1 MAEIEKK
8 HHTEIVWHELMGQIQ
23 SELLQRHLHP
33 SQVVVLLPYAQ
44 LIGAARS
51 AWLRVQE
58 EMSSGEDS
66 QAYFLPRFETTM
78 NWTRSLGASALT
90 GDDLRQDAARDILT
104 ASSLLNRAGLDAQE
118 HILASRLLE
127 AANSLA
133 RLAASVAPAERA
145 AWGLELAGQLVS
157 GMAAPILALE
167 AATAQLALAWVTH
180 SSYASDPVF
189 LAQPQLLVLLSGF
202 QAEPMTQALKT
213 ALGDAA
219 LVLSLLPA
227 REGQD
232 KFVPSPEAIAFHAA
246 TDAEDEAHRAAACVL
261 THLAEGRSPVALVAQ
276 DRVLTRRV
284 SAMLSERGVAIQDE
298 TGWKLSTTRAAA
310 SLMSLL
316 RALVWDASTDNV
328 LDWLKNS
335 PAYAAQG
342 LSEAEVQWRRLG
354 VRDWRAVPSDSDLV
368 REVRALQA
376 RLQMNRSLTRWLADL
391 RAALQASGQW
401 AGLQLDP
408 AGQDLLV
415 GLRLHEGAELEFGDV
430 LAPMSLPAFTGW
442 LVQTLEAQ
450 TFSPQYPA
458 DASRGQVVI
467 LPLSQL
473 LGRPFSAVVLPGC
486 DEVRLPLSPEPPG
499 MWTPEQRALL
509 GLPTRVELAQAT
521 LATWH
526 YGLQFPR
533 VDLLWRSSEGGE
545 QLMASGLVQALQLK
559 LAPALAAD
567 PRVLRP
573 VERQPGAMPHPSCQA
588 LPVSRLSSTAYEDLR
603 RCPYRFFAL
612 RQLKLQT
619 SDELES
625 ELGKRDFGNWLHSV
639 LKFFHEALKQAPTH
653 DSEVRIAMIN
663 VASEQATLELGLSD
677 SEFLP
682 FAATWPRVRTGY
694 LAWLVGHE
702 AGGAQFAEAEV
713 WKETPMGRLTLVGK
727 IDRID
732 HLADGSALV
741 MDYKTEAKT
750 KTAERIK
757 DAQEDTQLAFYAALL
772 TEDTLA
778 AAYVNVGDGVG
789 KDATKTYAQPEV
801 VALRDQLLE
810 SITSDMA
817 RIATGAD
824 LPALGE
830 GAACDFCAAR
840 GLCRKDFW
848 EVN

>member
-8 HHTEIVWHELMGQIQ
+8 HHAEMAWDDLMRQIYGA
-23 SELLQRHLHP
+23 LLQRQLHP
-33 SQVVVLLPYAQ
+33 SQMVVLLPYAQ
-44 LIGAARS
+44 LIGTARG
-51 AWLRVQE
+51 AWLRLQE
-58 EMSSGEDS
+58 QISSGQDA

-78 NWTRSLGASALT
+78 NWTRSLGACEFG
-90 GDDLRQDAARDILT
+90 GDDLQQDAARDILT
-104 ASSLLNRAGLDAQE
+104 AASLLKRAGLEAHE
-118 HILASRLLE
+118 NILASRLLE

-133 RLAASVAPAERA
+133 RLAASIAPDERA
-145 AWGLELAGQLVS
+145 AWGLELATQLVTS
-157 GMAAPILALE
+157 MAAPVLALE

-189 LAQPQLLVLLSGF
+189 SAQPKLLVMLSGF
-202 QAEPMTQALKT
+202 QAEPMTHALKT
-213 ALGDAA
+213 ALGDVA
-219 LVLSLLPA
+219 LVLPLVPA
-227 REGQD
+227 LDGLTNW
-232 KFVPSPEAIAFHAA
+232 VPAPDTLAFHAA
-246 TDAEDEAHRAAACVL
+246 TDAEDEAHLAAACVL

-284 SAMLSERGVAIQDE
+284 SALLSDRGVAIQDE

-310 SLMSLL
+310 SLMGLL
-316 RALVWDASTDNV
+316 RALVWDASTDSV

-335 PAYAAQG
+335 PAFAAQG
-342 LSEAEVQWRRLG
+342 LSEAEMLWRRLG

-368 REVRALQA
+368 KAVQTLRA
-376 RLQMNRSLTRWLADL
+376 RLQTSRPLTRWLTDL
-391 RAALQASGQW
+391 RAALQTSGQW

-408 AGQDLLV
+408 AGQDALV
-415 GLRLHEGAELEFGDV
+415 ALRLHEGAEMEFADFTP
-430 LAPMSLPAFTGW
+430 PMTLPAFTAW
-442 LVQTLEAQ
+442 LGQTMEAQ
-450 TFSPQYPA
+450 TFSPQYPD

-473 LGRPFSAVVLPGC
+473 LGRTFAAVVLPGC
-486 DEVRLPLSPEPPG
+486 DEVRLPMSPEPPG
-499 MWTPEQRALL
+499 MWTPEQRTLL
-509 GLPTRVELAQAT
+509 GLPSRVQLAEATRAS
-521 LATWH
+521 WH

-533 VDLLWRSSEGGE
+533 VDLLWRMSEGGE
-545 QLMASGLVQALQLK
+545 QLMASGFVQALQLQ
-559 LAPALAAD
+559 LAPALAVD
-567 PRVLRP
+567 PRVMRP
-573 VERQPGAMPHPSCQA
+573 VDRLAGAMPRPQGQD

-612 RQLKLQT
+612 RQLKLQAP
-619 SDELES
+619 DELES

-639 LKFFHEALKQAPTH
+639 LKFFHEALKLAPSH
-653 DSEVRIAMIN
+653 DSQVREAMIN
-663 VASEQATLELGLSD
+663 RASEQATQALDLSD

-682 FAATWPRVRTGY
+682 FAATWPRVRLGY
-694 LAWLVGHE
+694 LAWLVAHE
-702 AGGAQFAEAEV
+702 ASGANFEEAET
-713 WKETPMGRLTLVGK
+713 WKETPMGCLTLVGK

-732 HLADGSALV
+732 HLADGSTLV

-750 KTAERIK
+750 KTADRIK

-772 TEDTLA
+772 TDDTLA

-789 KDATKTYAQPEV
+789 KDVTKTYEQHEV
-801 VALRDQLLE
+801 VALRDQLFE

-817 RIATGAD
+817 RIAKGAEM
-824 LPALGE
+824 PALGE

>member
-8 HHTEIVWHELMGQIQ
+8 HHAEKAWDDLMRQIHG
-23 SELLQRHLHP
+23 ELLQRQLHP

-44 LIGAARS
+44 LIGAARG
-51 AWLRVQE
+51 AWLRLQE
-58 EMSSGEDS
+58 QISSGQDA

-78 NWTRSLGASALT
+78 NWTRSLGACEFG

-104 ASSLLNRAGLDAQE
+104 ASSLLKRAGLEAHE
-118 HILASRLLE
+118 SILASRLLE

-133 RLAASVAPAERA
+133 RVAASIAPDERA
-145 AWGLELAGQLVS
+145 AWGLELSSQLVN
-157 GMAAPILALE
+157 GMAAPVLALE
-167 AATAQLALAWVTH
+167 AATAQLALAWATH

-189 LAQPQLLVLLSGF
+189 SAQPQMLVMLSGF

-213 ALGDAA
+213 ALGEAA
-219 LVLSLLPA
+219 LVLSLVPA
-227 REGQD
+227 LDGMASWN
-232 KFVPSPEAIAFHAA
+232 PAPETLAFHAA

-261 THLAEGRSPVALVAQ
+261 THLGEGRSPVALVAQ

-284 SAMLSERGVAIQDE
+284 SALLSDRGVAIQDE
-298 TGWKLSTTRAAA
+298 TGWKLSTTRTAA
-310 SLMSLL
+310 SLMGLL
-316 RALVWDASTDNV
+316 RALVWDASTDSV

-335 PAYAAQG
+335 PAFAAQG
-342 LSEAEVQWRRLG
+342 LTDAEISWRRLG

-368 REVRALQA
+368 KAVQSLRA
-376 RLQMNRSLTRWLADL
+376 RLQASRPLTRWLADL
-391 RAALQASGQW
+391 RAALQTSGQW

-408 AGQDLLV
+408 AGQDMLV
-415 GLRLHEGAELEFGDV
+415 ALRLHEGAELEFADFTP
-430 LAPMSLPAFTGW
+430 PMTLPAFTAW
-442 LVQTLEAQ
+442 LGQTMEAQ

-473 LGRPFSAVVLPGC
+473 LGRTFAAIVLPGC
-486 DEVRLPLSPEPPG
+486 DEVRLPMSPEPPG
-499 MWTPEQRALL
+499 MWTPEQRMLL
-509 GLPTRVELAQAT
+509 GLPSRVQLAEATRASWQYA
-521 LATWH
+521 
-526 YGLQFPR
+526 LQFPR
-533 VDLLWRSSEGGE
+533 VDLLWRLSEGGE
-545 QLMASGLVQALQLK
+545 QLMASGFVQALQLQ
-559 LAPALAAD
+559 LTPALAAD
-567 PRVLRP
+567 PRVMRP
-573 VERQPGAMPHPSCQA
+573 VDRVVGAMPRPQGQD

-639 LKFFHEALKQAPTH
+639 LKFFHEALKQAPSH
-653 DSEVRIAMIN
+653 DSNVREAMIN
-663 VASEQATLELGLSD
+663 RASEQATLELGLSD

-682 FAATWPRVRTGY
+682 FAASWPRVRTAY

-702 AGGAQFAEAEV
+702 ASGAHFEEAEA

-772 TEDTLA
+772 SDDTLA
-778 AAYVNVGDGVG
+778 GAYVNVGDGVG
-789 KDATKTYAQPEV
+789 KDATKTYEQPEV

-817 RIATGAD
+817 RIEQGAAM
-824 LPALGE
+824 PALGE

-848 EVN
+848 EEN

>member
-8 HHTEIVWHELMGQIQ
+8 HHAEIVWDDLMGQIHG
-23 SELLQRHLHP
+23 ELLRRQLHP

-51 AWLRVQE
+51 AWLRVQAQRDAGQ
-58 EMSSGEDS
+58 SLS
-66 QAYFLPRFETTM
+66 AYFLPRFETTM
-78 NWTRSLGASALT
+78 NWTLSLGASELS

-104 ASSLLNRAGLDAQE
+104 AASLLKRAGLDAHE
-118 HILASRLLE
+118 SILASRLLE

-133 RLAASVAPAERA
+133 RQAASIAPDERA
-145 AWGLELAGQLVS
+145 TWGLELTSQLVS
-157 GMAAPILALE
+157 GMAAPVLALE
-167 AATAQLALAWVTH
+167 AATAQLALAWVAH

-189 LAQPQLLVLLSGF
+189 SAQPQLLVMLSGF
-202 QAEPMTQALKT
+202 QAEPMTQALKI
-213 ALGDAA
+213 ALGDVAM
-219 LVLSLLPA
+219 VLSL
-227 REGQD
+227 
-232 KFVPSPEAIAFHAA
+232 VPVLDDSAHFDPEPGKLAFHAA

-284 SAMLSERGVAIQDE
+284 SALLSDSDVAIQDE

-310 SLMSLL
+310 SLMGLL
-316 RALVWDASTDNV
+316 RALVWDASTDSV

-335 PAYAAQG
+335 PAFAAMG
-342 LSEAEVQWRRLG
+342 LVDAEMSWRRLG
-354 VRDWRAVPSDSDLV
+354 VRDWRSVPTDTDLV
-368 REVRALQA
+368 KTVQALRA
-376 RLQMNRSLTRWLADL
+376 RLQTSRPLTRWLADL
-391 RAALQASGQW
+391 RVALQTSGQW

-408 AGQDLLV
+408 AGQDMLV
-415 GLRLHEGAELEFGDV
+415 ALRLHEGAEMEFADFTP
-430 LAPMSLPAFTGW
+430 PMTLPAFTAW
-442 LVQTLEAQ
+442 LGQTMEAQ

-473 LGRPFSAVVLPGC
+473 LGRTFAAMVLPGC
-486 DEVRLPLSPEPPG
+486 DEIRLPMSPEPPG
-499 MWTPEQRALL
+499 MWTPEQRTLL
-509 GLPTRVELAQAT
+509 GLPSRVQLAEATQAS
-521 LATWH
+521 WY

-533 VDLLWRSSEGGE
+533 VDLLWRLSEGGE
-545 QLMASGLVQALQLK
+545 QLMASGFVQALQLQ

-567 PRVLRP
+567 PRALRQ
-573 VERQPGAMPHPSCQA
+573 VECQPGVMPQPSGQA

-619 SDELES
+619 TDELES

-639 LKFFHEALKQAPTH
+639 LKFFHEALKQAPSH
-653 DSEVRIAMIN
+653 DSQVREAMIN
-663 VASEQATLELGLSD
+663 RASEKATLALGLSD

-702 AGGAQFAEAEV
+702 ASGAYFDEAEA
-713 WKETPMGRLTLVGK
+713 WKETPMGSLTLVGK

-732 HLADGSALV
+732 LLADGSALV

-772 TEDTLA
+772 TDDTLA

-789 KDATKTYAQPEV
+789 KDATKTYQQSEV

-817 RIATGAD
+817 QIAQGAAM
-824 LPALGE
+824 PALGE
-830 GAACDFCAAR
+830 GVACDFCAAR